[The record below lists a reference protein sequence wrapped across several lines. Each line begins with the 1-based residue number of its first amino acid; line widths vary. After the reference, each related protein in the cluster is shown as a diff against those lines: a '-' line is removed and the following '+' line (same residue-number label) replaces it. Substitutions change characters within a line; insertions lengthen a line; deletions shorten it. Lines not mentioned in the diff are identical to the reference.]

1 MDPSQWRVY
10 LVTQENLSAGRS
22 TEAIVDAAIAG
33 GVDAVQLREKG
44 TSARDRYELGRL
56 LRERTAEAG
65 VDLIV
70 NDRAD
75 VAAAVDADGVH
86 VGGSD
91 LPVEAARNVVGSDAV
106 VGRSVST
113 VAAAEAAADAGA
125 DYLGVGSVYA
135 TSSKDVPDE
144 EAAIGVDRV
153 AAIADAVGVPVV
165 GIGGIDADN
174 AGDVAAAGATGVA
187 VISAITGTGD
197 PEAATRTLRE
207 VVTDAR

>member
-10 LVTQENLSAGRS
+10 LVTQESLSAGRS

-153 AAIADAVGVPVV
+153 AAIADAVEVPVV

-197 PEAATRTLRE
+197 PETATRTLRE

>member
-10 LVTQENLSAGRS
+10 LVTQESLSAGRS

-153 AAIADAVGVPVV
+153 AAIADAVEVPVV

-174 AGDVAAAGATGVA
+174 ADDVAAAGATGVA

>member
-10 LVTQENLSAGRS
+10 LVTQESLSAGRS

-153 AAIADAVGVPVV
+153 AAIADAVEVPVV